1 MKRNNVDE
9 VRDLGEGKGVMGG
22 RFLVILGKRR
32 SAAGNADS
40 TGFMAR
46 LNGLPR
52 GHPMEM
58 LRTKLR
64 EPVGSLSG
72 PFAVGV
78 ALVEQSEGG
87 LGVVVGGG
95 VRAAVAP
102 GADCQM

>member
-1 MKRNNVDE
+1 M
-9 VRDLGEGKGVMGG
+9 
-22 RFLVILGKRR
+22 ILGRKAERGWKCGFYR
-32 SAAGNADS
+32 VYGEAERAA
-40 TGFMAR
+40 
-46 LNGLPR
+46 P

-72 PFAVGV
+72 PFTVGV